1 MFWET
6 HLTLKNVLPLVSFR
20 TSIRSHCLANE
31 EENHLSMTD
40 RRINLMIMIIAFA
53 LLTSRNSCHESEC
66 EVKFNESLQNLTD
79 NLENL
84 EQKYLDLQQQR
95 GWL

>member
-1 MFWET
+1 
-6 HLTLKNVLPLVSFR
+6 
-20 TSIRSHCLANE
+20 
-31 EENHLSMTD
+31 
-40 RRINLMIMIIAFA
+40 MIMIIAFA